1 MVMRVATFSQS
12 STILQSALETQAKL
26 ASNQAQQASGTIS
39 SDYAGLGTDAATLV
53 DLEVSI
59 ARSEAS
65 LSVAEDAL
73 SRVEMTYSALGG
85 ISDILTSM
93 RADVTAV
100 LTDEDLTAL
109 QVVAEAYLED
119 VSSLLNTQLAGR
131 YLFAGSN
138 TQEAPV
144 DLTSYEAADLTT
156 TDSSY
161 YTGDTYVQT
170 VRLSSERS
178 LDYGITA
185 DTEAIETAMRALSY
199 AASADPLT
207 TDDVEVLSDL
217 LVEAQDGVIALQS
230 ITSTDASSLESFI
243 SSEGEYIAE
252 AEALA
257 SELNSSDV
265 AELIVQASSYEVQ
278 LEASY
283 AALGSLSDLS
293 VLDYLF

>member
-1 MVMRVATFSQS
+1 MVMRVATFSLS
-12 STILQSALETQAKL
+12 STILQSAMETQAKL
-26 ASNQAQQASGTIS
+26 ASNQEQQASGIIS

-59 ARSEAS
+59 SRSEAS

-100 LTDEDLTAL
+100 LTDEDLAAFQIT
-109 QVVAEAYLED
+109 AEAYLED

-138 TQEAPV
+138 TQESPV
-144 DLTSYEAADLTT
+144 DLTAYEAIDLTT

-178 LDYGITA
+178 IDYGITA
-185 DTEAIETAMRALSY
+185 DTEAIEMTMRALSY

-207 TDDVEVLSDL
+207 TDDVEALSDL

-230 ITSTDASSLESFI
+230 ITSTTASSLESFI

-252 AEALA
+252 AEELA
-257 SELNSSDV
+257 SELNTADV

-283 AALGSLSDLS
+283 VALGSISDLS
-293 VLDYLF
+293 VLD

>member
-59 ARSEAS
+59 SRSEAS
-65 LSVAEDAL
+65 LSVTEDAL

-144 DLTSYEAADLTT
+144 DLTGYEATDLTT

-293 VLDYLF
+293 VLNYLF

>member
-1 MVMRVATFSQS
+1 MRVATFSQS

-26 ASNQAQQASGTIS
+26 ASNQEQQVSGTIS

-53 DLEVSI
+53 DLEVSLS
-59 ARSEAS
+59 RSEAS

-144 DLTSYEAADLTT
+144 DLTAYEATDLTT

-230 ITSTDASSLESFI
+230 ITSTAASSLESFI
-243 SSEGEYIAE
+243 SSEEEYIAE

>member
-1 MVMRVATFSQS
+1 D
-12 STILQSALETQAKL
+12 L
-26 ASNQAQQASGTIS
+26 AAFQIT
-39 SDYAGLGTDAATLV
+39 
-53 DLEVSI
+53 
-59 ARSEAS
+59 
-65 LSVAEDAL
+65 
-73 SRVEMTYSALGG
+73 
-85 ISDILTSM
+85 
-93 RADVTAV
+93 
-100 LTDEDLTAL
+100 
-109 QVVAEAYLED
+109 AEAYLED

-138 TQEAPV
+138 TQESPV
-144 DLTSYEAADLTT
+144 DLTAYEAIDLTT

-178 LDYGITA
+178 IDYGITA
-185 DTEAIETAMRALSY
+185 DTEAIEMTMRALSY

-207 TDDVEVLSDL
+207 TDDVEALSDL

-230 ITSTDASSLESFI
+230 ITSTTASSLESFI

-252 AEALA
+252 AEELA
-257 SELNSSDV
+257 SELNTADV

-283 AALGSLSDLS
+283 VALGSISDLS

>member
-1 MVMRVATFSQS
+1 MVMRVATFSLS
-12 STILQSALETQAKL
+12 STILQSAMETQAKL
-26 ASNQAQQASGTIS
+26 ASNQEQQASGIIS

-59 ARSEAS
+59 SRSEAS

-100 LTDEDLTAL
+100 LTDEDLAAFQIT
-109 QVVAEAYLED
+109 AEAYLED

-138 TQEAPV
+138 TQESPV
-144 DLTSYEAADLTT
+144 DLTAYEAIDLTT

-178 LDYGITA
+178 IDYGITA
-185 DTEAIETAMRALSY
+185 DTEAIEMTMRALSY

-207 TDDVEVLSDL
+207 TDDVEALSDL

-230 ITSTDASSLESFI
+230 ITSTTASSLESFI

-252 AEALA
+252 AEELA
-257 SELNSSDV
+257 SELNTADV

-283 AALGSLSDLS
+283 VALGSISDLS

>member
-26 ASNQAQQASGTIS
+26 ASNQEQQASGTIS

-59 ARSEAS
+59 SRSEAS

-161 YTGDTYVQT
+161 YTGDTYAQT

-230 ITSTDASSLESFI
+230 ITSTAASSLESFI